1 MENYHKSK
9 ILAILIGILPL
20 IFEFS
25 SNIWKGDNGFFI
37 VSAAYGL
44 ILLLLALSIPI
55 EDLDQWFLEKTL
67 SLLSVFL
74 ALAVVLNNLD
84 IFPLSEIG
92 ALYQLTIIS
101 YMGILYFL
109 DRHFNTKNLVLLF
122 LNLNILAQ
130 LPIKAG
136 TLLILIISVL
146 TFVFYLIRVMVT
158 FSEQL
163 RPFLLCVYL
172 IVLLISLVWYV
183 PELPEGILG
192 NLSWNIGA
200 ILLLIE
206 LIILIEIIGA
216 MIYLKAKGYLA
227 INAHLIVGII
237 GFLTISELSMLVVE
251 SNVINTSY
259 LVLIFI
265 LSLSIVNIFGNIS
278 LGKKQVKISVL
289 IPAYNSAN
297 TIVEALES
305 IKNQTYQNWE
315 IILINDGSRD
325 KTEEIIRRYLGN
337 TKLPLTYTKQTH
349 HNYFQSIRHGLKYAS
364 GEIIFVLDADK
375 ILFNQNVF
383 YRAVST
389 ILGEKCDGMFIGIRA
404 MYQRLKDG
412 KFHLVRPYY
421 RNEVSLIKTALGL
434 GKNIYTNYA
443 FWRRE
448 VFETSVYENYLING
462 MPAWYNAQNNLGLR
476 VANGNFVGLKYR
488 VSKKSSL
495 VNNHLKQNNSKTL
508 FELSTNLRTLHHI
521 VSRIKIPAYSTQA
534 TLYNLINRLRIA
546 SLYPS
551 IFKQGQTSLKEITPL
566 VVKNIKDS
574 ELDNVYLKTIV
585 DFSNNFNP
593 QKVVKIIIHKDTKIY
608 WGTEIEE
615 FNKKLSKNMLDQFYY
630 DLMKMIAQGTSV
642 YKIKKEDQKKLEQ
655 ILEFF
660 TIRDYVKIVSN

>member
-44 ILLLLALSIPI
+44 VLLLLALSIPI

-109 DRHFNTKNLVLLF
+109 DRHFNAKNLVLLL

-146 TFVFYLIRVMVT
+146 TFVFYLVRVVVT

-183 PELPEGILG
+183 PELPDFVLK
-192 NLSWNIGA
+192 NLSWSIGSI
-200 ILLLIE
+200 IL
-206 LIILIEIIGA
+206 LIEIIGS
-216 MIYLKAKGYLA
+216 IFYLKVKGHLRPTS
-227 INAHLIVGII
+227 HLIVGII
-237 GFLTISELSMLVVE
+237 IFLIVNEISMLVAE
-251 SNVINTSY
+251 SNVLNTSY

-289 IPAYNSAN
+289 IPAYNSAK

-315 IILINDGSRD
+315 IILINDGSQD
-325 KTEEIIRRYLGN
+325 ETEKILRRYLGN
-337 TKLPLTYTKQTH
+337 TKLPLKYTKQTH
-349 HNYFQSIRHGLKYAS
+349 HNYFKAIRHGLKYAS

-389 ILGEKCDGMFIGIRA
+389 ILGEKCDGMFVGIRA

-434 GKNIYTNYA
+434 GTNIYTNYA

-448 VFETSVYENYLING
+448 IFETSVYENYLING
-462 MPAWYNAQNNLGLR
+462 MPAWYNAENNLGLR
-476 VANGNFVGLKYR
+476 VVNGNFVGLKYR
-488 VSKKSSL
+488 VSKK
-495 VNNHLKQNNSKTL
+495 VNLGDNPLKQNNSKTL

-521 VSRIKIPAYSTQA
+521 VSRINVPAYSTQA
-534 TLYNLINRLRIA
+534 TLYNLISRLHIA

-585 DFSNNFNP
+585 DFSNNFDP
-593 QKVVKIIIHKDTKIY
+593 QKTAKIVIPKGTKIY
-608 WGTEIEE
+608 WGTGIDE
-615 FNKKLSKNMLDQFYY
+615 FSNKLSKNTLEQFYY
-630 DLMKMIAQGTSV
+630 DLIKIISQGTTI
-642 YKIKKEDQKKLEQ
+642 YKIKKDDQKKLEQ

-660 TIRDYVKIVSN
+660 TIRDYVKIISN

>member
-9 ILAILIGILPL
+9 ILTILIGILPL

-44 ILLLLALSIPI
+44 VLLLLALSIPI

-109 DRHFNTKNLVLLF
+109 DRHFNAKNLVLLL

-146 TFVFYLIRVMVT
+146 TFVFYLIRVVVT

-183 PELPEGILG
+183 PELPDFVLK
-192 NLSWNIGA
+192 NLSWSIGSI
-200 ILLLIE
+200 IL
-206 LIILIEIIGA
+206 LIEIIGS
-216 MIYLKAKGYLA
+216 IFYLKVKGHLRPTS
-227 INAHLIVGII
+227 HLIVGII
-237 GFLTISELSMLVVE
+237 IFLIVNEISMLVSE
-251 SNVINTSY
+251 SNVLNTSY

-289 IPAYNSAN
+289 IPAYNSAK

-315 IILINDGSRD
+315 IILINDGSQD
-325 KTEEIIRRYLGN
+325 ETEKILRRYLGN
-337 TKLPLTYTKQTH
+337 TKLPLKYTKQTH
-349 HNYFQSIRHGLKYAS
+349 HNYFKAIRHGLKYAS

-389 ILGEKCDGMFIGIRA
+389 ILGEKCDGMFVGIRA

-434 GKNIYTNYA
+434 GTNIYTNYA

-448 VFETSVYENYLING
+448 IFETSVYENYLING
-462 MPAWYNAQNNLGLR
+462 MPAWYNAENNLGLR
-476 VANGNFVGLKYR
+476 VVNGNFVGLKYR
-488 VSKKSSL
+488 VSKK
-495 VNNHLKQNNSKTL
+495 VNLGDNPLKQNNSKTL

-521 VSRIKIPAYSTQA
+521 VSRINVPAYSTQA
-534 TLYNLINRLRIA
+534 TLYNLINRLHIA

-585 DFSNNFNP
+585 DFSNNFDP
-593 QKVVKIIIHKDTKIY
+593 QKTAKIVIPKGTKIY
-608 WGTEIEE
+608 WGTGIDE
-615 FNKKLSKNMLDQFYY
+615 FSNKLSKNTLEQFYY
-630 DLMKMIAQGTSV
+630 DLIKIISQGTTI
-642 YKIKKEDQKKLEQ
+642 YKIKKDDQKKLEQ

-660 TIRDYVKIVSN
+660 TIRDYVKIISN

>member
-44 ILLLLALSIPI
+44 ILLLLALSIPL

-109 DRHFNTKNLVLLF
+109 DRHFNAKNLVLLL

-130 LPIKAG
+130 LSIKAG

-146 TFVFYLIRVMVT
+146 TFVFYLIRVVVT

-183 PELPEGILG
+183 PELPDFVLK
-192 NLSWNIGA
+192 NLSWSFGSI
-200 ILLLIE
+200 IL
-206 LIILIEIIGA
+206 LIEIIGS
-216 MIYLKAKGYLA
+216 IFYLKVKGHLRPTS
-227 INAHLIVGII
+227 HLIVGII
-237 GFLTISELSMLVVE
+237 IFLIINEISMLVAE
-251 SNVINTSY
+251 SNVLNTSY

-289 IPAYNSAN
+289 IPAYNSAK

-315 IILINDGSRD
+315 IILINDGSQD
-325 KTEEIIRRYLGN
+325 ETEEILRRYLGN
-337 TKLPLTYTKQTH
+337 TKLSLKYTKQTH
-349 HNYFQSIRHGLKYAS
+349 HNYFKAIRHGLKYAS

-389 ILGEKCDGMFIGIRA
+389 ILGEKCDGMFVGIRA

-448 VFETSVYENYLING
+448 IFETSVYENYLING
-462 MPAWYNAQNNLGLR
+462 MPVWYNAENNLGLR
-476 VANGNFVGLKYR
+476 VVNGNFVGLKYR
-488 VSKKSSL
+488 VSKK
-495 VNNHLKQNNSKTL
+495 VNLGDNSLKQNNSKTL

-521 VSRIKIPAYSTQA
+521 VSRINVPAYSTQA
-534 TLYNLINRLRIA
+534 TLYNLINRLHIA

-585 DFSNNFNP
+585 DFSNNFDP
-593 QKVVKIIIHKDTKIY
+593 QKTAKLVIPKGTKIY
-608 WGTEIEE
+608 WGTEIDE
-615 FNKKLSKNMLDQFYY
+615 FSNKLSKNTLDQFYY
-630 DLMKMIAQGTSV
+630 DFMKIIGQGTTI
-642 YKIKKEDQKKLEQ
+642 YEIKKDDQKKLEQ
-655 ILEFF
+655 ILDFF
-660 TIRDYVKIVSN
+660 TIRDYVRIISN

>member
-37 VSAAYGL
+37 ISAAYGL
-44 ILLLLALSIPI
+44 ILLLLALSIPL

-74 ALAVVLNNLD
+74 ALAVVLNNLE

-109 DRHFNTKNLVLLF
+109 DRHLNTKNLVLLL

-183 PELPEGILG
+183 PELPDFVLK
-192 NLSWNIGA
+192 NLSWSIGSI
-200 ILLLIE
+200 IL
-206 LIILIEIIGA
+206 LIEIIGS
-216 MIYLKAKGYLA
+216 IFYLKVKGHLRSTS
-227 INAHLIVGII
+227 HLIVGII
-237 GFLTISELSMLVVE
+237 IFLIINEISMLVAE

-265 LSLSIVNIFGNIS
+265 LALSIVNIFGNIS

-289 IPAYNSAN
+289 VPAHNSAN

-585 DFSNNFNP
+585 DFSNNFDP
-593 QKVVKIIIHKDTKIY
+593 QKTAKIVIPKGTKIY

-615 FNKKLSKNMLDQFYY
+615 FSKKLSKNTLDQFYY
-630 DLMKMIAQGTSV
+630 DFMKIIGQGTTI
-642 YKIKKEDQKKLEQ
+642 YEIKKDDQKKLEQ

-660 TIRDYVKIVSN
+660 TIRDYVKIISN

>member
-109 DRHFNTKNLVLLF
+109 DRHFNAKNLVLLL

-146 TFVFYLIRVMVT
+146 TFVFYLIRVVVT

-183 PELPEGILG
+183 PELPDFVLK
-192 NLSWNIGA
+192 NLSWSIGSI
-200 ILLLIE
+200 IL
-206 LIILIEIIGA
+206 LIEIIGS
-216 MIYLKAKGYLA
+216 IFYLKVKGHLRPTS
-227 INAHLIVGII
+227 HLIVGII
-237 GFLTISELSMLVVE
+237 IFLIINEISMLVAE
-251 SNVINTSY
+251 SNVLNTSY

-289 IPAYNSAN
+289 IPAYNSAK

-315 IILINDGSRD
+315 IILINDGSQD
-325 KTEEIIRRYLGN
+325 ETETILRRYLGN
-337 TKLPLTYTKQTH
+337 TKLPLKYTKQTH
-349 HNYFQSIRHGLKYAS
+349 HNYFKAIRHGLKYAS

-389 ILGEKCDGMFIGIRA
+389 ILGEKCDGMFVGIRA

-434 GKNIYTNYA
+434 GTNIYTNYA

-448 VFETSVYENYLING
+448 IFETSVYENYLING
-462 MPAWYNAQNNLGLR
+462 MPAWYNAENNLGLR
-476 VANGNFVGLKYR
+476 VVNGNFVGLKYR
-488 VSKKSSL
+488 VSKK
-495 VNNHLKQNNSKTL
+495 VNLGDNPLKQNNSKTL

-521 VSRIKIPAYSTQA
+521 VSRINVPAYSTQA
-534 TLYNLINRLRIA
+534 TLYNLINRLNIA

-551 IFKQGQTSLKEITPL
+551 IFKQGQTSLKKITPL

-585 DFSNNFNP
+585 DFSNNFDP
-593 QKVVKIIIHKDTKIY
+593 QKTAKIVIPKGTKIY
-608 WGTEIEE
+608 WGTGIDE
-615 FNKKLSKNMLDQFYY
+615 FSNKLSKNTLEQFYY
-630 DLMKMIAQGTSV
+630 DLIKIISQGTTI
-642 YKIKKEDQKKLEQ
+642 YKIKKDDQKKLEQ

-660 TIRDYVKIVSN
+660 TIRDYVKIISN

>member
-25 SNIWKGDNGFFI
+25 NNIWKGDNGFFI

-44 ILLLLALSIPI
+44 VLLLLALSIPI

-109 DRHFNTKNLVLLF
+109 DRHFNAKNLVLLL

-146 TFVFYLIRVMVT
+146 TFVFYLIRVVVT

-183 PELPEGILG
+183 PELPDFVLK
-192 NLSWNIGA
+192 NLSWSIGSI
-200 ILLLIE
+200 IL
-206 LIILIEIIGA
+206 LIEIIGS
-216 MIYLKAKGYLA
+216 IFYLKVKDHLRPTS
-227 INAHLIVGII
+227 HLIVGII
-237 GFLTISELSMLVVE
+237 IFLIINEISMLVAE
-251 SNVINTSY
+251 SNVLNTSY

-289 IPAYNSAN
+289 IPAYNSAK

-315 IILINDGSRD
+315 IILINDGSQD
-325 KTEEIIRRYLGN
+325 ETETILRRYLGN
-337 TKLPLTYTKQTH
+337 TKLPLKYTKQTH
-349 HNYFQSIRHGLKYAS
+349 HNYFKAIRHGLKYAS

-389 ILGEKCDGMFIGIRA
+389 ILGEKCDGMFVGIRA

-434 GKNIYTNYA
+434 GTNIYTNYA

-448 VFETSVYENYLING
+448 IFETSVYENYLING
-462 MPAWYNAQNNLGLR
+462 MPAWYNAENNLGLR
-476 VANGNFVGLKYR
+476 VVNGNFVGLKYR
-488 VSKKSSL
+488 VSKK
-495 VNNHLKQNNSKTL
+495 VNLGDNPLKQNNSKTL

-521 VSRIKIPAYSTQA
+521 VSRINVPAYSTQA
-534 TLYNLINRLRIA
+534 TLYNLISRLHIA

-551 IFKQGQTSLKEITPL
+551 IFKQGQTSLKKITPL

-585 DFSNNFNP
+585 DFSNNFDP
-593 QKVVKIIIHKDTKIY
+593 QKTAKIVIPKGTKIY
-608 WGTEIEE
+608 WGTEFDE
-615 FNKKLSKNMLDQFYY
+615 FSNKLSKNMLDQFYY
-630 DLMKMIAQGTSV
+630 DLMKIISQGTTI
-642 YKIKKEDQKKLEQ
+642 YKIKKDDQKKLEQ

-660 TIRDYVKIVSN
+660 TIRDYVKIISN

>member
-37 VSAAYGL
+37 ISAAYGL
-44 ILLLLALSIPI
+44 VLLLLALSIPI

-109 DRHFNTKNLVLLF
+109 DRHFNAKNLVLLL

-146 TFVFYLIRVMVT
+146 TFVFYLIRVVVT

-183 PELPEGILG
+183 PELPDFVLK
-192 NLSWNIGA
+192 NLSWSIGSI
-200 ILLLIE
+200 IL
-206 LIILIEIIGA
+206 LIEIIGS
-216 MIYLKAKGYLA
+216 IFYLKVKGHLRPTS
-227 INAHLIVGII
+227 HLIVGII
-237 GFLTISELSMLVVE
+237 IFLIINEISMLVAE
-251 SNVINTSY
+251 SNVLNTSY

-289 IPAYNSAN
+289 IPAYNSAK

-315 IILINDGSRD
+315 IILINDGSQD
-325 KTEEIIRRYLGN
+325 ETETILRRYLGN
-337 TKLPLTYTKQTH
+337 TKLPLKYTKQTH
-349 HNYFQSIRHGLKYAS
+349 HNYFKAIRHGLKYAS

-389 ILGEKCDGMFIGIRA
+389 ILGEKCDGMFVGIRA

-434 GKNIYTNYA
+434 GTNIYTNYA

-448 VFETSVYENYLING
+448 IFETSVYENYLING
-462 MPAWYNAQNNLGLR
+462 MPAWYNAENNLGLR
-476 VANGNFVGLKYR
+476 VVNGNFVGLKYR
-488 VSKKSSL
+488 VSKK
-495 VNNHLKQNNSKTL
+495 VNLGDNPLKQNNSKTL
-508 FELSTNLRTLHHI
+508 FELSTNLRTLYHI
-521 VSRIKIPAYSTQA
+521 VSRINVPAYSTQE
-534 TLYNLINRLRIA
+534 TLYNLISRLHIA

-585 DFSNNFNP
+585 DFSNNFDP
-593 QKVVKIIIHKDTKIY
+593 QKTAKIVIPKGTKIY
-608 WGTEIEE
+608 WGTGIDE
-615 FNKKLSKNMLDQFYY
+615 FSNKLSKNTLEQFYY
-630 DLMKMIAQGTSV
+630 DLMKIISQGTTI
-642 YKIKKEDQKKLEQ
+642 YKIKKDDQKKLEQ

-660 TIRDYVKIVSN
+660 TIRDYVKIISN

>member
-25 SNIWKGDNGFFI
+25 SNIWKDDNGFFI

-44 ILLLLALSIPI
+44 VLILLALSIPI

-109 DRHFNTKNLVLLF
+109 YRHFNAKNLVLLL

-146 TFVFYLIRVMVT
+146 TFVFYLIRVVVT

-183 PELPEGILG
+183 PELPDFVLK
-192 NLSWNIGA
+192 NLSWSIGSI
-200 ILLLIE
+200 IL
-206 LIILIEIIGA
+206 LIEIIGS
-216 MIYLKAKGYLA
+216 IFYLKVKGHLRPTS
-227 INAHLIVGII
+227 HLIVGII
-237 GFLTISELSMLVVE
+237 IFLIVNEISMLVAE
-251 SNVINTSY
+251 SNVLNTSY

-289 IPAYNSAN
+289 IPAYNSAK

-315 IILINDGSRD
+315 IILINDGSQD
-325 KTEEIIRRYLGN
+325 ETEKILRRYLGN
-337 TKLPLTYTKQTH
+337 TKLPLKYTKQTH
-349 HNYFQSIRHGLKYAS
+349 HNYFKAIRHGLKYAS

-389 ILGEKCDGMFIGIRA
+389 ILGEKCDGMFVGIRA

-434 GKNIYTNYA
+434 GTNIYTNYA

-448 VFETSVYENYLING
+448 IFETSVYENYLING
-462 MPAWYNAQNNLGLR
+462 MPAWYNAENNLGLK
-476 VANGNFVGLKYR
+476 VVNGNFVGLKYR
-488 VSKKSSL
+488 VSKK
-495 VNNHLKQNNSKTL
+495 VNLGDNPLKQNNSKTL

-521 VSRIKIPAYSTQA
+521 VSRINVPAYSTQA
-534 TLYNLINRLRIA
+534 TLYNLISRLHIA

-551 IFKQGQTSLKEITPL
+551 IFKQGQTSLKKITPL

-585 DFSNNFNP
+585 DFSNNFDP
-593 QKVVKIIIHKDTKIY
+593 QKTAKIVIPKGTKIY
-608 WGTEIEE
+608 WGTEIDE
-615 FNKKLSKNMLDQFYY
+615 FSNKLSKNMLDQFYY
-630 DLMKMIAQGTSV
+630 DLMKIISQGTTI
-642 YKIKKEDQKKLEQ
+642 YKIKKDDQKKLEQ

-660 TIRDYVKIVSN
+660 TIRDYVKIISN

>member
-44 ILLLLALSIPI
+44 VLLLLALSIPI

-109 DRHFNTKNLVLLF
+109 DRHFNAKNLVLLL

-146 TFVFYLIRVMVT
+146 TFVFYLIRVVVT

-183 PELPEGILG
+183 PELPDFVLK
-192 NLSWNIGA
+192 NLSWSIVSI
-200 ILLLIE
+200 IL
-206 LIILIEIIGA
+206 LIEIIGS
-216 MIYLKAKGYLA
+216 IFYLKVKGHLRPTS
-227 INAHLIVGII
+227 HLIVGII
-237 GFLTISELSMLVVE
+237 IFLIINEISMLVAE
-251 SNVINTSY
+251 SNVLNTSY
-259 LVLIFI
+259 LVLIFT

-289 IPAYNSAN
+289 IPAYNSAK

-315 IILINDGSRD
+315 IILINDGSQD
-325 KTEEIIRRYLGN
+325 ETEKILRRYLGN
-337 TKLPLTYTKQTH
+337 TKLPLKYTKQTH
-349 HNYFQSIRHGLKYAS
+349 HNYFKAIRHGLKYAS

-389 ILGEKCDGMFIGIRA
+389 ILGEKCDGMFVGIRA

-434 GKNIYTNYA
+434 GTNIYTNYA

-448 VFETSVYENYLING
+448 IFETSVYENYLING
-462 MPAWYNAQNNLGLR
+462 MPAWYNAENNLGLR
-476 VANGNFVGLKYR
+476 VVNGNFVGLKYR
-488 VSKKSSL
+488 VSKK
-495 VNNHLKQNNSKTL
+495 VNLGDNPLKQNNSKTL

-521 VSRIKIPAYSTQA
+521 VSRINVPAYSTQA
-534 TLYNLINRLRIA
+534 TLYNLISRLHIA

-551 IFKQGQTSLKEITPL
+551 IFKQGQTSLKKITPL

-585 DFSNNFNP
+585 DFSNNFDP
-593 QKVVKIIIHKDTKIY
+593 QKTAKIVIPKGTKIY
-608 WGTEIEE
+608 WGTEFDE
-615 FNKKLSKNMLDQFYY
+615 FSNKLSKNMLDQFYY
-630 DLMKMIAQGTSV
+630 DLMKIISQGTTI
-642 YKIKKEDQKKLEQ
+642 YKIKKDDQKKLEQ

-660 TIRDYVKIVSN
+660 TIRDYVKIISN

>member
-44 ILLLLALSIPI
+44 ILLLLALSIPL

-109 DRHFNTKNLVLLF
+109 DRHFNAKNLVLLL

-146 TFVFYLIRVMVT
+146 TFVFYLIRVVVT

-183 PELPEGILG
+183 PEVPDFVFK
-192 NLSWNIGA
+192 NLSWSIGSV
-200 ILLLIE
+200 IL
-206 LIILIEIIGA
+206 LIEIIGS
-216 MIYLKAKGYLA
+216 IFYLKVKGHLRPTS
-227 INAHLIVGII
+227 HLIVGII
-237 GFLTISELSMLVVE
+237 IFLIINEISMLVAE
-251 SNVINTSY
+251 SNVLNTSY

-265 LSLSIVNIFGNIS
+265 LSLSIVNIFGNIN

-289 IPAYNSAN
+289 IPAYNSAK

-315 IILINDGSRD
+315 IILINDGSQD
-325 KTEEIIRRYLGN
+325 ETEEILRRYLGN
-337 TKLPLTYTKQTH
+337 TKLPLKYTKQTH
-349 HNYFQSIRHGLKYAS
+349 HNYFKAIRHGLKYAS

-389 ILGEKCDGMFIGIRA
+389 ILGEKCDGMFVGIRA

-448 VFETSVYENYLING
+448 IFETSVYENYLING
-462 MPAWYNAQNNLGLR
+462 MPVWYNAENNLGLR
-476 VANGNFVGLKYR
+476 VVNGNFVGLKYR
-488 VSKKSSL
+488 VSKKANL
-495 VNNHLKQNNSKTL
+495 GDNPLKQNNSKTL

-521 VSRIKIPAYSTQA
+521 VSRINVPAYSTQA
-534 TLYNLINRLRIA
+534 TLYDLINRLHIA

-566 VVKNIKDS
+566 VTKNIKNF
-574 ELDNVYLKTIV
+574 ELNNIYLKTIA
-585 DFSNNFNP
+585 DFSNNFDP
-593 QKVVKIIIHKDTKIY
+593 QKTAKIAIPKGTKIY

-615 FNKKLSKNMLDQFYY
+615 FSKKLSKNTLDQFYY
-630 DLMKMIAQGTSV
+630 DFMKIIGQGTTI
-642 YKIKKEDQKKLEQ
+642 YEIKKDDQKKLEQ

-660 TIRDYVKIVSN
+660 TIRDYVKIISN

>member
-44 ILLLLALSIPI
+44 VLLLLALSIPI

-109 DRHFNTKNLVLLF
+109 DRHFNAKNLVLLL

-146 TFVFYLIRVMVT
+146 TFVFYLIRVVVT

-183 PELPEGILG
+183 PELPDFVLK
-192 NLSWNIGA
+192 NLSWSIGSI
-200 ILLLIE
+200 IL
-206 LIILIEIIGA
+206 LIEIIGS
-216 MIYLKAKGYLA
+216 IFYLKVKGHLRPTS
-227 INAHLIVGII
+227 HLIVGII
-237 GFLTISELSMLVVE
+237 IFLIINEISMLVAE
-251 SNVINTSY
+251 SNVLNTSY
-259 LVLIFI
+259 LVIIFI

-289 IPAYNSAN
+289 IPAYNSAK

-315 IILINDGSRD
+315 IILINDGSQD
-325 KTEEIIRRYLGN
+325 ETEKILRRYLGN
-337 TKLPLTYTKQTH
+337 TKLPLKYTKQTH
-349 HNYFQSIRHGLKYAS
+349 HNYFKAIRHGLKYAS

-389 ILGEKCDGMFIGIRA
+389 ILGEKCDGMFVGIRA

-434 GKNIYTNYA
+434 GTNIYTNYA

-448 VFETSVYENYLING
+448 IFETSVYENYLING
-462 MPAWYNAQNNLGLR
+462 MPAWYNAENNLGLR
-476 VANGNFVGLKYR
+476 VVNGNFVGLKYR
-488 VSKKSSL
+488 VSKK
-495 VNNHLKQNNSKTL
+495 VNLGDNPLKQNNSKTL

-521 VSRIKIPAYSTQA
+521 VSRINVPAYSTQA
-534 TLYNLINRLRIA
+534 TLYNLINRLHIA

-585 DFSNNFNP
+585 DFSNNFDP
-593 QKVVKIIIHKDTKIY
+593 QKTAKIVIPKGTKIY
-608 WGTEIEE
+608 WGTGIDE
-615 FNKKLSKNMLDQFYY
+615 FSNKLSKNTLEQFYY
-630 DLMKMIAQGTSV
+630 DLIKIISQGTTI
-642 YKIKKEDQKKLEQ
+642 YKIKKDDQKKLEQ

-660 TIRDYVKIVSN
+660 TIRDYVKIISN

>member
-109 DRHFNTKNLVLLF
+109 DRHFNAKNLVLLL

-146 TFVFYLIRVMVT
+146 TFVFYLIRVVVT

-183 PELPEGILG
+183 PELPDFVLK
-192 NLSWNIGA
+192 NLSWSIGSI
-200 ILLLIE
+200 IL
-206 LIILIEIIGA
+206 LIEIIGS
-216 MIYLKAKGYLA
+216 IFYLKVKGHLRPTS
-227 INAHLIVGII
+227 HLIVGII
-237 GFLTISELSMLVVE
+237 IFLIVNEISMLVAE
-251 SNVINTSY
+251 SNVLNTSY

-289 IPAYNSAN
+289 IPAYNSAK

-315 IILINDGSRD
+315 IILINDGSQD
-325 KTEEIIRRYLGN
+325 KTEKILRRYLGN
-337 TKLPLTYTKQTH
+337 TKLPLKYTKQTH
-349 HNYFQSIRHGLKYAS
+349 HNYFKAIRHGLKYAS

-389 ILGEKCDGMFIGIRA
+389 ILGEKCDGMFVGIRA

-434 GKNIYTNYA
+434 GTNIYTNYA

-448 VFETSVYENYLING
+448 IFETSVYENYLING
-462 MPAWYNAQNNLGLR
+462 MPAWYNAENNLGLR
-476 VANGNFVGLKYR
+476 VVNGNFVGLKYR
-488 VSKKSSL
+488 VSKK
-495 VNNHLKQNNSKTL
+495 VNLGDNPLKQNNSKTL

-521 VSRIKIPAYSTQA
+521 VSRINVPAYSTQA
-534 TLYNLINRLRIA
+534 TLYNLISRLHIA

-551 IFKQGQTSLKEITPL
+551 IFKQGQTSLKKITPL

-585 DFSNNFNP
+585 DFSNNFDP
-593 QKVVKIIIHKDTKIY
+593 QKTAKIVIPKGTKIY
-608 WGTEIEE
+608 WGTEIDE
-615 FNKKLSKNMLDQFYY
+615 FSNKLSKNMLDQFYY
-630 DLMKMIAQGTSV
+630 DLMKIISQGTTI
-642 YKIKKEDQKKLEQ
+642 YKIKKDDQKKLEQ

-660 TIRDYVKIVSN
+660 TIRDYVKIISN

>member
-37 VSAAYGL
+37 ISAAYGL
-44 ILLLLALSIPI
+44 ILLLLALSIPL

-74 ALAVVLNNLD
+74 ALTVVLNNLD

-109 DRHFNTKNLVLLF
+109 DRHFNTKNLVLLL
-122 LNLNILAQ
+122 LNLNVLAQ

-183 PELPEGILG
+183 PELPDFVLK
-192 NLSWNIGA
+192 NLSWSIGSI
-200 ILLLIE
+200 IL
-206 LIILIEIIGA
+206 LIEIIGS
-216 MIYLKAKGYLA
+216 IFYLKVKG
-227 INAHLIVGII
+227 HLRSTSHIIVGII
-237 GFLTISELSMLVVE
+237 IFLIINEISMLVAE

-265 LSLSIVNIFGNIS
+265 LALSIVNIFGNIS

-289 IPAYNSAN
+289 IPAHNSAN

-325 KTEEIIRRYLGN
+325 ETEEVLRRYLGN

-585 DFSNNFNP
+585 DFSNNFDP
-593 QKVVKIIIHKDTKIY
+593 QKTAKIVIPKGTKIY

-615 FNKKLSKNMLDQFYY
+615 FSKKLSKNTLDQFYY
-630 DLMKMIAQGTSV
+630 DFMKIIGQGTTI
-642 YKIKKEDQKKLEQ
+642 YEIKKDDQKKLEQ

-660 TIRDYVKIVSN
+660 TIRDYVKIISN

>member
-44 ILLLLALSIPI
+44 ILLLLALSIPL

-67 SLLSVFL
+67 SLLLVFL

-92 ALYQLTIIS
+92 ASYQLTIIS

-109 DRHFNTKNLVLLF
+109 DRHFNAKNLVLLL

-130 LPIKAG
+130 LSIKAG

-146 TFVFYLIRVMVT
+146 TFVFYLIRVVVT

-183 PELPEGILG
+183 PELPDFVLK
-192 NLSWNIGA
+192 NLSWSIGSI
-200 ILLLIE
+200 IL
-206 LIILIEIIGA
+206 LIEIIGS
-216 MIYLKAKGYLA
+216 IFYLKVKGHLRPTS
-227 INAHLIVGII
+227 HLIVGII
-237 GFLTISELSMLVVE
+237 IFLIINEISMLVAE
-251 SNVINTSY
+251 SNVLNTSY

-289 IPAYNSAN
+289 IPAYNSAK

-315 IILINDGSRD
+315 IILINDGSQD
-325 KTEEIIRRYLGN
+325 ETEEILRRYLGN
-337 TKLPLTYTKQTH
+337 TKLSLKYTKQTH
-349 HNYFQSIRHGLKYAS
+349 HNYFKAIRHGLKYAS

-389 ILGEKCDGMFIGIRA
+389 ILSEKCDGMFVGIRA

-412 KFHLVRPYY
+412 KFHLIRPYY

-448 VFETSVYENYLING
+448 IFETSVYENYLING
-462 MPAWYNAQNNLGLR
+462 MPVWYNAENNLGLR
-476 VANGNFVGLKYR
+476 VVNGNFVGLKYR
-488 VSKKSSL
+488 VSKK
-495 VNNHLKQNNSKTL
+495 VNLGDNSLKQNNSKTL

-521 VSRIKIPAYSTQA
+521 VSRINVPAYSTQA
-534 TLYNLINRLRIA
+534 TLYNLINRLHIA

-551 IFKQGQTSLKEITPL
+551 IFKQGQTSLKEITPP

-585 DFSNNFNP
+585 DFSNNFDP
-593 QKVVKIIIHKDTKIY
+593 QKTTKIVIPKGTKIY
-608 WGTEIEE
+608 WGTEIDE
-615 FNKKLSKNMLDQFYY
+615 FSNKLSKNMLDQFYY
-630 DLMKMIAQGTSV
+630 DLMKIISQGTTI
-642 YKIKKEDQKKLEQ
+642 YKIKKDDQKKLEQ
-655 ILEFF
+655 ILDFF
-660 TIRDYVKIVSN
+660 TIRDYVRIISN

>member
-1 MENYHKSK
+1 MENYHKSN

-44 ILLLLALSIPI
+44 VLLLLALSIPI

-109 DRHFNTKNLVLLF
+109 DRHFNAKNLVLLL

-146 TFVFYLIRVMVT
+146 IFVFYLIRVVVT

-183 PELPEGILG
+183 PELPDFVLK
-192 NLSWNIGA
+192 NLSWSIGSI
-200 ILLLIE
+200 IL
-206 LIILIEIIGA
+206 LIEIIGS
-216 MIYLKAKGYLA
+216 ISYLKVKGHLRPTS
-227 INAHLIVGII
+227 HLIVGII
-237 GFLTISELSMLVVE
+237 IFLIINEISMLVAE
-251 SNVINTSY
+251 SNVLNTSY

-289 IPAYNSAN
+289 IPAYNSAK

-315 IILINDGSRD
+315 IILINDGSQD
-325 KTEEIIRRYLGN
+325 ETEEILRRYLGN
-337 TKLPLTYTKQTH
+337 TKLPLKYTKQTH
-349 HNYFQSIRHGLKYAS
+349 HNYFKAIRHGLKYAS

-389 ILGEKCDGMFIGIRA
+389 ILGEKCDGMFVGIRA

-434 GKNIYTNYA
+434 GTNIYTNYA

-448 VFETSVYENYLING
+448 IFETSVYENYLING
-462 MPAWYNAQNNLGLR
+462 MPAWYNAENNLGLR
-476 VANGNFVGLKYR
+476 VVNGNFVGLKYR
-488 VSKKSSL
+488 VSKK
-495 VNNHLKQNNSKTL
+495 VNLGDNPLKQNNSKTL

-521 VSRIKIPAYSTQA
+521 VSRINVPAYSTQA
-534 TLYNLINRLRIA
+534 TLYNLINRLHIA

-585 DFSNNFNP
+585 DFSNNFDP
-593 QKVVKIIIHKDTKIY
+593 QKTAKIVIPKGTKIY
-608 WGTEIEE
+608 WGTGIDE
-615 FNKKLSKNMLDQFYY
+615 FSNKLSKNTLEQFYY
-630 DLMKMIAQGTSV
+630 DLIKIISQGTTI
-642 YKIKKEDQKKLEQ
+642 YKIKKDDQKKLEQ

-660 TIRDYVKIVSN
+660 TIRDYVKIISN

>member
-109 DRHFNTKNLVLLF
+109 DRHFNAKNLVLLL

-146 TFVFYLIRVMVT
+146 TFVFYLIRVVVT

-183 PELPEGILG
+183 PELPDFVLK
-192 NLSWNIGA
+192 NLSWSIGSI
-200 ILLLIE
+200 IL
-206 LIILIEIIGA
+206 LIEIIGS
-216 MIYLKAKGYLA
+216 IFYLKVKGHLRPTS
-227 INAHLIVGII
+227 HLIVGII
-237 GFLTISELSMLVVE
+237 IFLIVNEISMLVAE
-251 SNVINTSY
+251 SNVLNTSY

-289 IPAYNSAN
+289 IPAYNSAK

-315 IILINDGSRD
+315 IILINDGSQD
-325 KTEEIIRRYLGN
+325 ETETILRRYLGN
-337 TKLPLTYTKQTH
+337 TKLPLKYTKQTH
-349 HNYFQSIRHGLKYAS
+349 HNYFKAIRHGLKYAS

-389 ILGEKCDGMFIGIRA
+389 ILGEKCDGMFVGIRA

-434 GKNIYTNYA
+434 GTNIYTNYA

-448 VFETSVYENYLING
+448 IFETSVYENYLING
-462 MPAWYNAQNNLGLR
+462 MPAWYNAENNLGLR
-476 VANGNFVGLKYR
+476 VVNGNFVGLKYR
-488 VSKKSSL
+488 VSKK
-495 VNNHLKQNNSKTL
+495 VNLGDNPLKQNNSKTL

-521 VSRIKIPAYSTQA
+521 VSRINVPAYSTQA
-534 TLYNLINRLRIA
+534 TLYNLISRLHIA

-551 IFKQGQTSLKEITPL
+551 IFKQGQTSLKKITPL

-585 DFSNNFNP
+585 DFSNNFDP
-593 QKVVKIIIHKDTKIY
+593 QKTAKIVIPKGTKIY
-608 WGTEIEE
+608 WGTEIDE
-615 FNKKLSKNMLDQFYY
+615 FSNKLSKNMLDQFYY
-630 DLMKMIAQGTSV
+630 DLMKIISQGTTI
-642 YKIKKEDQKKLEQ
+642 YKIKKDDQKKLEQ

-660 TIRDYVKIVSN
+660 TIRDYVKIISN

>member
-44 ILLLLALSIPI
+44 ILLLLALSIPL

-84 IFPLSEIG
+84 IFPLSKIG

-109 DRHFNTKNLVLLF
+109 DRHFNAKNLVLLL

-130 LPIKAG
+130 LSIKAG

-146 TFVFYLIRVMVT
+146 TFVFYLIRVVVT

-183 PELPEGILG
+183 PELPDFVLK
-192 NLSWNIGA
+192 NLSWSIGSI
-200 ILLLIE
+200 IL
-206 LIILIEIIGA
+206 LIEIIGS
-216 MIYLKAKGYLA
+216 IFYLKVKGHLRPTS
-227 INAHLIVGII
+227 HLIVGII
-237 GFLTISELSMLVVE
+237 IFLIINEISMLVAE
-251 SNVINTSY
+251 SNVLNTSY

-289 IPAYNSAN
+289 IPAYNSAK

-315 IILINDGSRD
+315 IILINDGSQD
-325 KTEEIIRRYLGN
+325 ETEEILRRYLGN
-337 TKLPLTYTKQTH
+337 TKLHLKYTKQTH
-349 HNYFQSIRHGLKYAS
+349 HNYFKAIRHGLKYAS

-389 ILGEKCDGMFIGIRA
+389 ILGEKCDGMFVGIRA

-448 VFETSVYENYLING
+448 IFETSVYENYLING
-462 MPAWYNAQNNLGLR
+462 MPVWYNAENNLGLR
-476 VANGNFVGLKYR
+476 VVNGNFVGLKYR
-488 VSKKSSL
+488 VSKK
-495 VNNHLKQNNSKTL
+495 VNLGDNSLKQNNSKTL

-521 VSRIKIPAYSTQA
+521 VSRINVPAYSTQA
-534 TLYNLINRLRIA
+534 TLYNLINRLHIA

-585 DFSNNFNP
+585 DFSNNFDP
-593 QKVVKIIIHKDTKIY
+593 QKTAKIVIPKGTKIY
-608 WGTEIEE
+608 WGTEIDE
-615 FNKKLSKNMLDQFYY
+615 FSNKLSKNMLDQFYY
-630 DLMKMIAQGTSV
+630 NLMKIISQGTTI
-642 YKIKKEDQKKLEQ
+642 YKIKKDDQKKLEQ
-655 ILEFF
+655 ILDFF
-660 TIRDYVKIVSN
+660 TIRDYVRIISN

>member
-44 ILLLLALSIPI
+44 VLLLLALSIPI

-109 DRHFNTKNLVLLF
+109 DRHFNAKNLVLLL

-146 TFVFYLIRVMVT
+146 TFVFYLIRVVVT

-183 PELPEGILG
+183 PELPDFVLK
-192 NLSWNIGA
+192 NLSWSIGSI
-200 ILLLIE
+200 IL
-206 LIILIEIIGA
+206 LIEIIGS
-216 MIYLKAKGYLA
+216 IFYLKVKGHLRPTS
-227 INAHLIVGII
+227 HLIVGII
-237 GFLTISELSMLVVE
+237 IFLIINEISMLVAE
-251 SNVINTSY
+251 SNVLNTSY

-289 IPAYNSAN
+289 IPAYNSAK

-315 IILINDGSRD
+315 IILINDGSQD
-325 KTEEIIRRYLGN
+325 ETEKILRRYLGN
-337 TKLPLTYTKQTH
+337 TKLPLKYTKQTH
-349 HNYFQSIRHGLKYAS
+349 HNYFKAIRHGLKYAS

-389 ILGEKCDGMFIGIRA
+389 ILGEKCDGMFVGIRA

-434 GKNIYTNYA
+434 GTNIYTNYA

-448 VFETSVYENYLING
+448 IFETSVYENYLING
-462 MPAWYNAQNNLGLR
+462 MPAWYNAENNLGLR
-476 VANGNFVGLKYR
+476 VVNGNFVGLKYR
-488 VSKKSSL
+488 VSKK
-495 VNNHLKQNNSKTL
+495 VNLGDNPLKQNNSKTL

-521 VSRIKIPAYSTQA
+521 VSRINVPAYSTQA
-534 TLYNLINRLRIA
+534 TLYNLINRLHIA

-551 IFKQGQTSLKEITPL
+551 IFKQGQTSLKKITPL

-585 DFSNNFNP
+585 DFSNNFDP
-593 QKVVKIIIHKDTKIY
+593 QKTAKIVIPKGTKIY
-608 WGTEIEE
+608 WGTEIDE
-615 FNKKLSKNMLDQFYY
+615 FSNKLSKNMLDQFYY
-630 DLMKMIAQGTSV
+630 DLMKIISQGTTI
-642 YKIKKEDQKKLEQ
+642 YKIKKDDQKKLEQ

-660 TIRDYVKIVSN
+660 TIRDYVKIISN

>member
-25 SNIWKGDNGFFI
+25 SNIWKDDNGFFI

-44 ILLLLALSIPI
+44 ILLLLALSIPL

-109 DRHFNTKNLVLLF
+109 DRHFNAKNLVLLL

-146 TFVFYLIRVMVT
+146 TFVFYLIRVVVT

-183 PELPEGILG
+183 PELPDFVLK
-192 NLSWNIGA
+192 NLSWSIGSI
-200 ILLLIE
+200 IL
-206 LIILIEIIGA
+206 LIEIIGS
-216 MIYLKAKGYLA
+216 IFYLKVKGHLRPTS
-227 INAHLIVGII
+227 HLIVGII
-237 GFLTISELSMLVVE
+237 IFLIINEISMLVAE
-251 SNVINTSY
+251 SNVLNTSY

-265 LSLSIVNIFGNIS
+265 LSLSIVNIFGNIN

-289 IPAYNSAN
+289 IPAYNSAK

-315 IILINDGSRD
+315 IILINDGSQD
-325 KTEEIIRRYLGN
+325 ETEEILRRYLGN
-337 TKLPLTYTKQTH
+337 TKLPLKYTKQTH
-349 HNYFQSIRHGLKYAS
+349 HNYFKAIRHGLKYAS

-389 ILGEKCDGMFIGIRA
+389 ILGEKCDGMFVGIRA

-448 VFETSVYENYLING
+448 IFETSVYENYLING
-462 MPAWYNAQNNLGLR
+462 MPVWYNAENNLGLR
-476 VANGNFVGLKYR
+476 VVNGNFVGLKYR
-488 VSKKSSL
+488 VSKK
-495 VNNHLKQNNSKTL
+495 VNLGDNSLKQNNSKTL

-521 VSRIKIPAYSTQA
+521 VSRINVPAYSTQA
-534 TLYNLINRLRIA
+534 TLYDLINRLHIA

-566 VVKNIKDS
+566 VTKNIKNS
-574 ELDNVYLKTIV
+574 ELNNIYLKTIA
-585 DFSNNFNP
+585 DFSNNFDP
-593 QKVVKIIIHKDTKIY
+593 QKTAKIAIPKGTKIY

-615 FNKKLSKNMLDQFYY
+615 FSKKLSKNTLDQFYY
-630 DLMKMIAQGTSV
+630 DFMKIIGQGTTI
-642 YKIKKEDQKKLEQ
+642 YEIKKDDQKKLEQ

-660 TIRDYVKIVSN
+660 TIRDYVKIISN

>member
-44 ILLLLALSIPI
+44 VLLLLALSIPI

-109 DRHFNTKNLVLLF
+109 DRHFNAKNLVLLL

-146 TFVFYLIRVMVT
+146 TFVFYLIRVVVT

-183 PELPEGILG
+183 PELPDFVLK
-192 NLSWNIGA
+192 NLSWSIGSI
-200 ILLLIE
+200 IL
-206 LIILIEIIGA
+206 LIEIIGS
-216 MIYLKAKGYLA
+216 IFYLKVKGHLRPTS
-227 INAHLIVGII
+227 HLIVGII
-237 GFLTISELSMLVVE
+237 IFLIVNEISMLVAE
-251 SNVINTSY
+251 SNVLNTSY

-289 IPAYNSAN
+289 IPAYNSAK

-315 IILINDGSRD
+315 IILINDGSQD
-325 KTEEIIRRYLGN
+325 ETEKILRRYLGN
-337 TKLPLTYTKQTH
+337 TKLPLKYTKQTH
-349 HNYFQSIRHGLKYAS
+349 HNYFKAIRHGLKYAS

-389 ILGEKCDGMFIGIRA
+389 ILGEKCDGMFVGIRA

-434 GKNIYTNYA
+434 GTNIYTNYA

-448 VFETSVYENYLING
+448 IFETSVYENYLING
-462 MPAWYNAQNNLGLR
+462 MPAWYNAENNLGLR
-476 VANGNFVGLKYR
+476 VVNGNFVGLKYR
-488 VSKKSSL
+488 VSKK
-495 VNNHLKQNNSKTL
+495 VNLGDNPLKQNNSKTL

-521 VSRIKIPAYSTQA
+521 VSRINVPAYSTQA
-534 TLYNLINRLRIA
+534 TLYNLISRLHIA

-551 IFKQGQTSLKEITPL
+551 IFKQGQTSLKKITPL

-585 DFSNNFNP
+585 DFSNNFDP
-593 QKVVKIIIHKDTKIY
+593 QKTAKIVIPKGTKIY
-608 WGTEIEE
+608 WGTEFDE
-615 FNKKLSKNMLDQFYY
+615 FSNKLSKNMLDQFYY
-630 DLMKMIAQGTSV
+630 DLIKIISQGTTI
-642 YKIKKEDQKKLEQ
+642 YKIKKDDQKKLEQ

-660 TIRDYVKIVSN
+660 TIRDYVKIISN

>member
-44 ILLLLALSIPI
+44 VLLLLALSIPI

-74 ALAVVLNNLD
+74 ALAVVLNNLY

-109 DRHFNTKNLVLLF
+109 DRHFNAKNLVLLL

-146 TFVFYLIRVMVT
+146 TFVFYLIRVVVT

-183 PELPEGILG
+183 PELPDFVLK
-192 NLSWNIGA
+192 NLSWSIGSI
-200 ILLLIE
+200 IL
-206 LIILIEIIGA
+206 LIEIIGS
-216 MIYLKAKGYLA
+216 IFYLKVKGHLRPTS
-227 INAHLIVGII
+227 HLIVGII
-237 GFLTISELSMLVVE
+237 IFLIVNEISMLVSE
-251 SNVINTSY
+251 SNVLNTSY

-289 IPAYNSAN
+289 IPAYNSAK

-315 IILINDGSRD
+315 IILINDGSQD
-325 KTEEIIRRYLGN
+325 ETEKILRRYLGN
-337 TKLPLTYTKQTH
+337 TKLPLKYTKQTH
-349 HNYFQSIRHGLKYAS
+349 HNYFKAIRHGLKYAS

-389 ILGEKCDGMFIGIRA
+389 ILGEKCDGMFVGIRA

-434 GKNIYTNYA
+434 GTNIYTNYA

-448 VFETSVYENYLING
+448 IFETSVYENYLING
-462 MPAWYNAQNNLGLR
+462 MPAWYNAENNLGLR
-476 VANGNFVGLKYR
+476 VVNGNFVGLKYR
-488 VSKKSSL
+488 VSKK
-495 VNNHLKQNNSKTL
+495 VNLGDNPLKQNNSKTL

-521 VSRIKIPAYSTQA
+521 VSRINVPAYSTQA
-534 TLYNLINRLRIA
+534 TLYNLINRLHIA

-585 DFSNNFNP
+585 DFSNNFDP
-593 QKVVKIIIHKDTKIY
+593 QKTAKIVIPKGTKIY
-608 WGTEIEE
+608 WGTGIDE
-615 FNKKLSKNMLDQFYY
+615 FSNKLSKNTLEQFYY
-630 DLMKMIAQGTSV
+630 DLMKIISQGTTI
-642 YKIKKEDQKKLEQ
+642 YKIKKDDQKKLEQ

-660 TIRDYVKIVSN
+660 TIRDYVKIISN

>member
-25 SNIWKGDNGFFI
+25 SNIWKDDNGFFI

-44 ILLLLALSIPI
+44 ILLLLALSIPL

-109 DRHFNTKNLVLLF
+109 DRHFNAKNLVLLL

-130 LPIKAG
+130 LSIKAG

-146 TFVFYLIRVMVT
+146 TFVFYLIRVVVT

-183 PELPEGILG
+183 PELPDFVLK
-192 NLSWNIGA
+192 NLSWSIGSI
-200 ILLLIE
+200 IL
-206 LIILIEIIGA
+206 LIEIIGS
-216 MIYLKAKGYLA
+216 IFYLKVKGHLRPTG
-227 INAHLIVGII
+227 HLIVGII
-237 GFLTISELSMLVVE
+237 IFLIINEISMLVAE
-251 SNVINTSY
+251 SNVLNTSY

-289 IPAYNSAN
+289 IPAYNSAK

-315 IILINDGSRD
+315 IILINDGSQD
-325 KTEEIIRRYLGN
+325 ETEEILRRYLGN
-337 TKLPLTYTKQTH
+337 TKLSLKYTKQTH
-349 HNYFQSIRHGLKYAS
+349 HNYFKAIRHGLKYAS

-389 ILGEKCDGMFIGIRA
+389 ILGEKCDGMFVGIRA

-448 VFETSVYENYLING
+448 IFETSVYENYLING
-462 MPAWYNAQNNLGLR
+462 MPVWYNAENNLGLR
-476 VANGNFVGLKYR
+476 VVNGNFVGLKYR
-488 VSKKSSL
+488 VSKK
-495 VNNHLKQNNSKTL
+495 VNLGDNSLKQNNSKTL

-521 VSRIKIPAYSTQA
+521 VSRINVPAYSTQA
-534 TLYNLINRLRIA
+534 TLYNLINRLHIA

-585 DFSNNFNP
+585 DFSNNFDP
-593 QKVVKIIIHKDTKIY
+593 QKTTKIVIPKGTKIY
-608 WGTEIEE
+608 WGTEIDE
-615 FNKKLSKNMLDQFYY
+615 FSNKLSKNMLDQFYY
-630 DLMKMIAQGTSV
+630 DLMKIISQGTTI
-642 YKIKKEDQKKLEQ
+642 YKIKKDDQKKLEQ
-655 ILEFF
+655 ILDFF
-660 TIRDYVKIVSN
+660 TIRDYVRIISN

>member
-44 ILLLLALSIPI
+44 VLLLLALSIPI

-74 ALAVVLNNLD
+74 ALAVVLNNLY

-109 DRHFNTKNLVLLF
+109 DRHFNAKNLVLLL

-146 TFVFYLIRVMVT
+146 TFVFYLIRVVVT

-183 PELPEGILG
+183 PELPDFVLK
-192 NLSWNIGA
+192 NLSWSIGSI
-200 ILLLIE
+200 IL
-206 LIILIEIIGA
+206 LIEIIGS
-216 MIYLKAKGYLA
+216 IFYLKVKGHLRPTS
-227 INAHLIVGII
+227 HLIVGII
-237 GFLTISELSMLVVE
+237 IFLIVNEISMLVSE
-251 SNVINTSY
+251 SNVLNTSY

-289 IPAYNSAN
+289 IPAYNSAK

-315 IILINDGSRD
+315 IILINDGSQD
-325 KTEEIIRRYLGN
+325 ETETILRRYLGN
-337 TKLPLTYTKQTH
+337 TKLPLKYTKQTH
-349 HNYFQSIRHGLKYAS
+349 HNYFKAIRHGLKYAS

-389 ILGEKCDGMFIGIRA
+389 ILGEKCDGMFVGIRA

-434 GKNIYTNYA
+434 GTNIYTNYA

-448 VFETSVYENYLING
+448 IFETSVYENYLING
-462 MPAWYNAQNNLGLR
+462 MPAWYNAENNLGLR
-476 VANGNFVGLKYR
+476 VVNGNFVGLKYR
-488 VSKKSSL
+488 VSKK
-495 VNNHLKQNNSKTL
+495 VNLGDNPLKQNNSKTL

-521 VSRIKIPAYSTQA
+521 VSRINVPAYSTQA
-534 TLYNLINRLRIA
+534 TLYNLINRLHIA

-585 DFSNNFNP
+585 DFSNNFDP
-593 QKVVKIIIHKDTKIY
+593 QKTAKIVIPKGTKIY
-608 WGTEIEE
+608 WGTGIDE
-615 FNKKLSKNMLDQFYY
+615 FSNKLSKNTLEQFYY
-630 DLMKMIAQGTSV
+630 DLIKIISQGTTI
-642 YKIKKEDQKKLEQ
+642 YKIKKDDQKKLEQ

-660 TIRDYVKIVSN
+660 TIRDYVKIISN

>member
-37 VSAAYGL
+37 ISAAYGL
-44 ILLLLALSIPI
+44 VLLLLALSIPI

-109 DRHFNTKNLVLLF
+109 DRHFNAKNLVLLL

-146 TFVFYLIRVMVT
+146 TFVFYLIRVVVT

-183 PELPEGILG
+183 PELPDFVLK
-192 NLSWNIGA
+192 NLSWSIGSI
-200 ILLLIE
+200 IL
-206 LIILIEIIGA
+206 LIEIIGS
-216 MIYLKAKGYLA
+216 IFYLKVKGHLRPTS
-227 INAHLIVGII
+227 HLIVGII
-237 GFLTISELSMLVVE
+237 IFLIVNEISMLVSE
-251 SNVINTSY
+251 SNVLNTSY

-289 IPAYNSAN
+289 IPAYNSAK

-315 IILINDGSRD
+315 IILINDGSQD
-325 KTEEIIRRYLGN
+325 ETETILRRYLGN
-337 TKLPLTYTKQTH
+337 TKLPLKYTKQTH
-349 HNYFQSIRHGLKYAS
+349 HNYFKAIRHGLKYAS

-389 ILGEKCDGMFIGIRA
+389 ILGEKCDGMFVGIRA

-434 GKNIYTNYA
+434 GTNIYTNYA

-448 VFETSVYENYLING
+448 IFETSVYENYLING
-462 MPAWYNAQNNLGLR
+462 MPAWYNAENNLGLR
-476 VANGNFVGLKYR
+476 VVNGNFVGLKYR
-488 VSKKSSL
+488 VSKK
-495 VNNHLKQNNSKTL
+495 VNLGDNPLKQNNSKTL
-508 FELSTNLRTLHHI
+508 FELSTNLRTLYHI
-521 VSRIKIPAYSTQA
+521 VSRINVPAYSTQE
-534 TLYNLINRLRIA
+534 TLYNLISRLHIA

-551 IFKQGQTSLKEITPL
+551 IFKQGQTSLKKITPL

-585 DFSNNFNP
+585 DFSNNFDP
-593 QKVVKIIIHKDTKIY
+593 QKTAKIVIPKGTKIY
-608 WGTEIEE
+608 WGTEFDE
-615 FNKKLSKNMLDQFYY
+615 FSNKLSKNMLDQFYY
-630 DLMKMIAQGTSV
+630 DLMKIISQGTTI
-642 YKIKKEDQKKLEQ
+642 YKIKKDDQKKLEQ

-660 TIRDYVKIVSN
+660 TIRDYVKIISN

>member
-1 MENYHKSK
+1 MENYHKSN

-44 ILLLLALSIPI
+44 VLLLLALSIPI
-55 EDLDQWFLEKTL
+55 EDLDQWFLERTL

-109 DRHFNTKNLVLLF
+109 DRHFNAKNLVLLL

-146 TFVFYLIRVMVT
+146 TFVFYLIRVVVT

-163 RPFLLCVYL
+163 RPFLLCGYL

-183 PELPEGILG
+183 PELPDFVLK
-192 NLSWNIGA
+192 NLSWSIGSI
-200 ILLLIE
+200 IL
-206 LIILIEIIGA
+206 LIEIIGS
-216 MIYLKAKGYLA
+216 IFYLKVKGHLRPTS
-227 INAHLIVGII
+227 HLIVGII
-237 GFLTISELSMLVVE
+237 IFLIINEISMLVAE
-251 SNVINTSY
+251 SNVLNTSY

-289 IPAYNSAN
+289 IPAYNSAK

-315 IILINDGSRD
+315 IILINDGSQD
-325 KTEEIIRRYLGN
+325 ETEEILRRYLGN
-337 TKLPLTYTKQTH
+337 TKLPLKYTKQTH
-349 HNYFQSIRHGLKYAS
+349 HNYFKAIRHGLKYAS

-389 ILGEKCDGMFIGIRA
+389 ILGEKCDGMFVGIRA

-434 GKNIYTNYA
+434 GTNIYTNYA

-448 VFETSVYENYLING
+448 IFETSVYENYLING
-462 MPAWYNAQNNLGLR
+462 MPAWYNAENNLGLR
-476 VANGNFVGLKYR
+476 VVNGNFVGLKYR
-488 VSKKSSL
+488 VSKK
-495 VNNHLKQNNSKTL
+495 VNLGDNPLKQNNSKTL

-521 VSRIKIPAYSTQA
+521 VSRINVPAYSTQA
-534 TLYNLINRLRIA
+534 TLYNLINRLHIA
-546 SLYPS
+546 SLYPL
-551 IFKQGQTSLKEITPL
+551 IFKQGQTSLKEITSL

-593 QKVVKIIIHKDTKIY
+593 QKTAKIVIPKGTKIY
-608 WGTEIEE
+608 WGTGIDE
-615 FNKKLSKNMLDQFYY
+615 FSNKLSKNTLEQFYY
-630 DLMKMIAQGTSV
+630 DLIKIISQGTTI
-642 YKIKKEDQKKLEQ
+642 YKIKKDDQKKLEQ

-660 TIRDYVKIVSN
+660 TIRDYVKIISN

>member
-44 ILLLLALSIPI
+44 ILLLLALSIPL

-109 DRHFNTKNLVLLF
+109 DRHFNAKNLVLLL

-130 LPIKAG
+130 LSIKAG

-146 TFVFYLIRVMVT
+146 TFVFYLIRVVVT

-183 PELPEGILG
+183 PELPDFVLK
-192 NLSWNIGA
+192 NLSWSIGSI
-200 ILLLIE
+200 IL
-206 LIILIEIIGA
+206 LIEIIGS
-216 MIYLKAKGYLA
+216 IFYLKVKGHLRPTS
-227 INAHLIVGII
+227 HLIVGII
-237 GFLTISELSMLVVE
+237 IFLIINEISMLVAE
-251 SNVINTSY
+251 SNVLNTSY

-289 IPAYNSAN
+289 IPAYNSAK

-315 IILINDGSRD
+315 IILINDGSQD
-325 KTEEIIRRYLGN
+325 ETEEILRRYLGN
-337 TKLPLTYTKQTH
+337 TKLSLKYTKQTH
-349 HNYFQSIRHGLKYAS
+349 HNYFKAIRHGLKYAS

-389 ILGEKCDGMFIGIRA
+389 ILGEKCDGMFVGIRA

-448 VFETSVYENYLING
+448 IFETSVYENYLING
-462 MPAWYNAQNNLGLR
+462 MPVWYNAENNLGLR
-476 VANGNFVGLKYR
+476 VVNGNFVGLKYR
-488 VSKKSSL
+488 VSKK
-495 VNNHLKQNNSKTL
+495 VNLGDNSLKQNNSKTL

-521 VSRIKIPAYSTQA
+521 VSRINVPAYSTQA
-534 TLYNLINRLRIA
+534 TLYNLINRLHIA

-585 DFSNNFNP
+585 DFSNNFDP
-593 QKVVKIIIHKDTKIY
+593 QKTAKLVIPKGTKIY
-608 WGTEIEE
+608 WGTEIDE
-615 FNKKLSKNMLDQFYY
+615 FSNKLSKNTLDQFYY
-630 DLMKMIAQGTSV
+630 DFMKIIGQGTTI
-642 YKIKKEDQKKLEQ
+642 YEIKKDDQKRLEQ
-655 ILEFF
+655 ILDFF
-660 TIRDYVKIVSN
+660 TIRDYVRIISN

>member
-44 ILLLLALSIPI
+44 VLLLLALSIPI

-109 DRHFNTKNLVLLF
+109 DRHFNAKNLVLLL

-146 TFVFYLIRVMVT
+146 TFVFYLIRVVVT

-183 PELPEGILG
+183 PELPDFVLK
-192 NLSWNIGA
+192 NLSWSIGSI
-200 ILLLIE
+200 IL
-206 LIILIEIIGA
+206 LIEIIGS
-216 MIYLKAKGYLA
+216 IFYLKVKGHLRPTS
-227 INAHLIVGII
+227 HLIVGII
-237 GFLTISELSMLVVE
+237 IFLIINEISMLVAE
-251 SNVINTSY
+251 SNVLNTSY
-259 LVLIFI
+259 LVLIFT

-289 IPAYNSAN
+289 IPAYNSAR

-315 IILINDGSRD
+315 IILINDGSQD
-325 KTEEIIRRYLGN
+325 ETEKILRRYLGN
-337 TKLPLTYTKQTH
+337 TKLPLKYTKQTH
-349 HNYFQSIRHGLKYAS
+349 HNYFKAIRHGLKYAS

-389 ILGEKCDGMFIGIRA
+389 ILGEKCDGMFVGIRA

-434 GKNIYTNYA
+434 GTNIYTNYA

-448 VFETSVYENYLING
+448 IFETSVYENYLING
-462 MPAWYNAQNNLGLR
+462 MPAWYNAENNLGLR
-476 VANGNFVGLKYR
+476 VVNGNFVGLKYR
-488 VSKKSSL
+488 VSKK
-495 VNNHLKQNNSKTL
+495 VNLGDNPLKQNNSKTL

-521 VSRIKIPAYSTQA
+521 VSRINVPAYSTQA
-534 TLYNLINRLRIA
+534 TLYNLISRLHIA

-551 IFKQGQTSLKEITPL
+551 IFKQGQTSLKKITPL

-585 DFSNNFNP
+585 DFSNNFDP
-593 QKVVKIIIHKDTKIY
+593 QKTAKIVIPKGTKIY
-608 WGTEIEE
+608 WGTEFDE
-615 FNKKLSKNMLDQFYY
+615 FSNKLSKNMLDQFYY
-630 DLMKMIAQGTSV
+630 DLMKIISQGTTI
-642 YKIKKEDQKKLEQ
+642 YKIKKDDQKKLEQ

-660 TIRDYVKIVSN
+660 TIRDYVKIISN

>member
-44 ILLLLALSIPI
+44 ILLLLALSIPL

-109 DRHFNTKNLVLLF
+109 DRHFNAKNLVLLL

-130 LPIKAG
+130 LSIKAG

-146 TFVFYLIRVMVT
+146 TFVFYLIRVVVT

-183 PELPEGILG
+183 PEVPDFVFK
-192 NLSWNIGA
+192 NLSWSIGSV
-200 ILLLIE
+200 IL
-206 LIILIEIIGA
+206 LIEIIGS
-216 MIYLKAKGYLA
+216 IFYLKVKGHLRPTS
-227 INAHLIVGII
+227 HLIVGII
-237 GFLTISELSMLVVE
+237 IFLIINEISMLVAE
-251 SNVINTSY
+251 SNVLNTSY

-265 LSLSIVNIFGNIS
+265 LSLSIVNIFGNIN

-289 IPAYNSAN
+289 IPAYNSAK

-315 IILINDGSRD
+315 IILINDGSQD
-325 KTEEIIRRYLGN
+325 ETEEILRRYLGN
-337 TKLPLTYTKQTH
+337 TKLSLKYTKQTH
-349 HNYFQSIRHGLKYAS
+349 HNYFKAIRHGLKYAS

-389 ILGEKCDGMFIGIRA
+389 ILGEKCDGMFVGIRA

-448 VFETSVYENYLING
+448 IFETSVYENYLING
-462 MPAWYNAQNNLGLR
+462 MPVWYNAENNLGLR
-476 VANGNFVGLKYR
+476 VVNGNFVGLKYR
-488 VSKKSSL
+488 VSKK
-495 VNNHLKQNNSKTL
+495 VNLGDNSLKQNNSKTL

-521 VSRIKIPAYSTQA
+521 VSRINVPAYSTQA
-534 TLYNLINRLRIA
+534 TLYDLINRLHIA

-566 VVKNIKDS
+566 VTKNIKNS
-574 ELDNVYLKTIV
+574 ELNNIYLKTIA
-585 DFSNNFNP
+585 DFSNNFDP
-593 QKVVKIIIHKDTKIY
+593 QKTAKIAIPKGTKIY

-615 FNKKLSKNMLDQFYY
+615 FSKKLSKNTLDQFYY
-630 DLMKMIAQGTSV
+630 DFMKIIGQGTTI
-642 YKIKKEDQKKLEQ
+642 YEIKKDDQKKLEQ

-660 TIRDYVKIVSN
+660 TIRDYVKIISN

>member
-44 ILLLLALSIPI
+44 VLLLLALSIPI

-109 DRHFNTKNLVLLF
+109 DRHFNAKNLVLLL

-146 TFVFYLIRVMVT
+146 TFVFYLIRVVVT

-183 PELPEGILG
+183 PELPDFVLK
-192 NLSWNIGA
+192 NLSWSIGSI
-200 ILLLIE
+200 IL
-206 LIILIEIIGA
+206 LIEIIGS
-216 MIYLKAKGYLA
+216 IFYLKVKGHLRPTS
-227 INAHLIVGII
+227 HLIVGII
-237 GFLTISELSMLVVE
+237 IFLIVNEISMLVAE
-251 SNVINTSY
+251 SNVLNTSY

-289 IPAYNSAN
+289 IPAYNSAK

-315 IILINDGSRD
+315 IILINDGSQD
-325 KTEEIIRRYLGN
+325 ETEKILRRYLGN
-337 TKLPLTYTKQTH
+337 TKLPLKYTKQTH
-349 HNYFQSIRHGLKYAS
+349 HNYFKAIRHGLKYAS

-389 ILGEKCDGMFIGIRA
+389 ILGEKCDGMFVGIRA

-434 GKNIYTNYA
+434 GTNIYTNYA

-448 VFETSVYENYLING
+448 IFETSVYENYLING
-462 MPAWYNAQNNLGLR
+462 MPAWYNAENNLGLR
-476 VANGNFVGLKYR
+476 VVNGNFVGLKYR
-488 VSKKSSL
+488 VSKK
-495 VNNHLKQNNSKTL
+495 VNLGDNPLKQNNSKTL

-521 VSRIKIPAYSTQA
+521 VSRINVPAYSTQA
-534 TLYNLINRLRIA
+534 TLYNLINRLHIA

-551 IFKQGQTSLKEITPL
+551 IFKQGQTSLKKITPL

-585 DFSNNFNP
+585 DFSNNFDP
-593 QKVVKIIIHKDTKIY
+593 QKTAKIVIPKGTKIY
-608 WGTEIEE
+608 WGTEFDE
-615 FNKKLSKNMLDQFYY
+615 FSNKLSKNMLDQFYY
-630 DLMKMIAQGTSV
+630 DLIKIISQGTTI
-642 YKIKKEDQKKLEQ
+642 YKIKKDDQKKLEQ

-660 TIRDYVKIVSN
+660 TIRDYVKIISN

>member
-44 ILLLLALSIPI
+44 ILLLLALSVPL

-109 DRHFNTKNLVLLF
+109 DRHFNAKNLVLLL

-130 LPIKAG
+130 LSIKAG

-146 TFVFYLIRVMVT
+146 TFVFYLIRVVVT

-183 PELPEGILG
+183 PELPDFVLK
-192 NLSWNIGA
+192 NLSWSIGSI
-200 ILLLIE
+200 IL
-206 LIILIEIIGA
+206 LIEIIGS
-216 MIYLKAKGYLA
+216 IFYLKVKGHLRPTS
-227 INAHLIVGII
+227 HLIVGII
-237 GFLTISELSMLVVE
+237 IFLIINEISMLVAE
-251 SNVINTSY
+251 SNVLNTSY

-289 IPAYNSAN
+289 IPAYNSAK

-315 IILINDGSRD
+315 IILINDGSQD
-325 KTEEIIRRYLGN
+325 ETEEILRRYLGN
-337 TKLPLTYTKQTH
+337 TKLPLKYTKQTH
-349 HNYFQSIRHGLKYAS
+349 HNYFKAIRHGLKYAS

-389 ILGEKCDGMFIGIRA
+389 ILGEKCDGMFVGIRA

-448 VFETSVYENYLING
+448 TFETSVYENYLING
-462 MPAWYNAQNNLGLR
+462 MPVWYNAENNLGLR
-476 VANGNFVGLKYR
+476 VVNGNFVGLKYR
-488 VSKKSSL
+488 VSKK
-495 VNNHLKQNNSKTL
+495 VNLGDNSLKQNNSKTL

-521 VSRIKIPAYSTQA
+521 VSRINVPTYSTQA
-534 TLYNLINRLRIA
+534 TLYNLINRLHIA

-585 DFSNNFNP
+585 DFRNNFDP
-593 QKVVKIIIHKDTKIY
+593 QKTAKIVIPKGTKIY
-608 WGTEIEE
+608 WGTEIDE
-615 FNKKLSKNMLDQFYY
+615 FSNKLSKNMLDQFYY
-630 DLMKMIAQGTSV
+630 DLMKIISQGTTI
-642 YKIKKEDQKKLEQ
+642 YKIKKDDQKKLEQ
-655 ILEFF
+655 ILDFF
-660 TIRDYVKIVSN
+660 TIRDYVRIISN

>member
-44 ILLLLALSIPI
+44 VLLLLALSIPI

-74 ALAVVLNNLD
+74 ALAVVLNNLY

-109 DRHFNTKNLVLLF
+109 DRHFNAKNLVLLL

-146 TFVFYLIRVMVT
+146 TFVFYLIRVVVT

-183 PELPEGILG
+183 PELPDFVLK
-192 NLSWNIGA
+192 NLSWSIGSI
-200 ILLLIE
+200 IL
-206 LIILIEIIGA
+206 LIEIIGS
-216 MIYLKAKGYLA
+216 IFYLKVKGHLRPTS
-227 INAHLIVGII
+227 HLIVGII
-237 GFLTISELSMLVVE
+237 IFLIVNEISMLVAE
-251 SNVINTSY
+251 SNVLNTSY

-289 IPAYNSAN
+289 IPAYNSAK

-315 IILINDGSRD
+315 IILINDGSQD
-325 KTEEIIRRYLGN
+325 ETEKILRRYLGN
-337 TKLPLTYTKQTH
+337 TKLPLKYTKQTH
-349 HNYFQSIRHGLKYAS
+349 HNYFKAIRHGLKYAS

-389 ILGEKCDGMFIGIRA
+389 ILGEKCDGMFVGIRA

-434 GKNIYTNYA
+434 GTNIYTNYA

-448 VFETSVYENYLING
+448 IFETSVYENYLING
-462 MPAWYNAQNNLGLR
+462 MPAWYNAENNLGLR
-476 VANGNFVGLKYR
+476 VVNGNFVGLKYR
-488 VSKKSSL
+488 VSKK
-495 VNNHLKQNNSKTL
+495 VNLGDNPLKQNNSKTL

-521 VSRIKIPAYSTQA
+521 VSRINVPAYSTQA
-534 TLYNLINRLRIA
+534 TLYNLINRLHIA

-551 IFKQGQTSLKEITPL
+551 IFKQGQTSLKKITPL

-585 DFSNNFNP
+585 DFSNNFDP
-593 QKVVKIIIHKDTKIY
+593 QKTAKIVIPKGTKIY
-608 WGTEIEE
+608 WGTEIDE
-615 FNKKLSKNMLDQFYY
+615 FSNKLSKNMLDQFYY
-630 DLMKMIAQGTSV
+630 DLMKIISQGTTI
-642 YKIKKEDQKKLEQ
+642 YKIKKDDQKKLEQ

-660 TIRDYVKIVSN
+660 TIRDYVKIISN

>member
-44 ILLLLALSIPI
+44 ILLLLALSISL

-74 ALAVVLNNLD
+74 ALTVVLNNLD

-109 DRHFNTKNLVLLF
+109 DRHFNAKNLVLLL

-130 LPIKAG
+130 LSIKAG

-146 TFVFYLIRVMVT
+146 TFVFYLIRVVVT

-183 PELPEGILG
+183 PELPDFVLK
-192 NLSWNIGA
+192 NLSWSIGSI
-200 ILLLIE
+200 IL
-206 LIILIEIIGA
+206 LIEIIGS
-216 MIYLKAKGYLA
+216 IFYLKVKGHLRPTS
-227 INAHLIVGII
+227 HLIVGII
-237 GFLTISELSMLVVE
+237 IFLIINEISMLVAE
-251 SNVINTSY
+251 SNVLNTSY

-289 IPAYNSAN
+289 IPAYNSAK

-315 IILINDGSRD
+315 IILINDGSQD
-325 KTEEIIRRYLGN
+325 ETEEILRRYLGN
-337 TKLPLTYTKQTH
+337 TKLSLKYTKQTH
-349 HNYFQSIRHGLKYAS
+349 HNYFKAIRHGLKYAS

-389 ILGEKCDGMFIGIRA
+389 ILGEKCDGMFVGIRA

-448 VFETSVYENYLING
+448 IFETSVYENYLING
-462 MPAWYNAQNNLGLR
+462 MPVWYNAENNLGLR
-476 VANGNFVGLKYR
+476 VVNGNFVGLKYR
-488 VSKKSSL
+488 VSKK
-495 VNNHLKQNNSKTL
+495 VNLGDNSLKQNNSKTL

-521 VSRIKIPAYSTQA
+521 VSRINVPAYSTQA
-534 TLYNLINRLRIA
+534 TLYNLINRLHIA

-585 DFSNNFNP
+585 DFSNNFDP
-593 QKVVKIIIHKDTKIY
+593 QKTAKIVIPKGTKIY
-608 WGTEIEE
+608 WGTEIDE
-615 FNKKLSKNMLDQFYY
+615 FSNKLSKNMLDQFYY
-630 DLMKMIAQGTSV
+630 DLMKIISQGTTI
-642 YKIKKEDQKKLEQ
+642 YKIKKDDQKKLEQ
-655 ILEFF
+655 ILDFF
-660 TIRDYVKIVSN
+660 TIRDYVRIISN

>member
-44 ILLLLALSIPI
+44 ILLLLALSIPL

-109 DRHFNTKNLVLLF
+109 DRHFNAKNLVLLL

-130 LPIKAG
+130 LSIKAG

-146 TFVFYLIRVMVT
+146 TFVFYLIRVVVT

-183 PELPEGILG
+183 PELPDFVLK
-192 NLSWNIGA
+192 NLSWSIGSI
-200 ILLLIE
+200 IL
-206 LIILIEIIGA
+206 LIEIIGS
-216 MIYLKAKGYLA
+216 IFYLKVKGHLRPTS
-227 INAHLIVGII
+227 HLIVGII
-237 GFLTISELSMLVVE
+237 IFLIINEISMLVAE
-251 SNVINTSY
+251 SNVLNTSY

-289 IPAYNSAN
+289 IPAYNSAK

-315 IILINDGSRD
+315 IILINDGSQD
-325 KTEEIIRRYLGN
+325 ETEEILRRYLGN
-337 TKLPLTYTKQTH
+337 TKLSLKYTKQTH
-349 HNYFQSIRHGLKYAS
+349 HNYFKAIRHGLKYAS

-389 ILGEKCDGMFIGIRA
+389 ILGEKCDGMFVGIRA

-448 VFETSVYENYLING
+448 IFETSVYENYLING
-462 MPAWYNAQNNLGLR
+462 MPVWYNAENNLGLR
-476 VANGNFVGLKYR
+476 VVNGNFVGLKYR
-488 VSKKSSL
+488 VSKK
-495 VNNHLKQNNSKTL
+495 VNLGDNSLKQNNSKTL

-521 VSRIKIPAYSTQA
+521 VSRINVPAYSTQA
-534 TLYNLINRLRIA
+534 TLYNLINRLHIA

-585 DFSNNFNP
+585 DFSNNFDP
-593 QKVVKIIIHKDTKIY
+593 QKTAKLVIPKGTKIY
-608 WGTEIEE
+608 WGTEIDE
-615 FNKKLSKNMLDQFYY
+615 FSNKLSKNTLDQFYY
-630 DLMKMIAQGTSV
+630 DFMKIIG
-642 YKIKKEDQKKLEQ
+642 
-655 ILEFF
+655 
-660 TIRDYVKIVSN
+660 

>member
-25 SNIWKGDNGFFI
+25 SNIWKDDNGFFI

-44 ILLLLALSIPI
+44 VLILLALSIPI

-109 DRHFNTKNLVLLF
+109 DRHFNAKNLVLLL

-146 TFVFYLIRVMVT
+146 TFVFYLIRVVVT

-163 RPFLLCVYL
+163 RLFLLCVYL

-183 PELPEGILG
+183 PELPDFVLK
-192 NLSWNIGA
+192 NLSWSIGSI
-200 ILLLIE
+200 IL
-206 LIILIEIIGA
+206 LIEIIGS
-216 MIYLKAKGYLA
+216 IFYLKVKDHLRPTS
-227 INAHLIVGII
+227 HLIVGII
-237 GFLTISELSMLVVE
+237 IFLIINEISMLVSE
-251 SNVINTSY
+251 SNVLNTSY

-289 IPAYNSAN
+289 IPAYNSAK

-315 IILINDGSRD
+315 IILINDGSQD
-325 KTEEIIRRYLGN
+325 ETETILRRYLGN
-337 TKLPLTYTKQTH
+337 TKLPLKYTKQTH
-349 HNYFQSIRHGLKYAS
+349 HNYFKAIRHGLKYAS

-389 ILGEKCDGMFIGIRA
+389 ILGEKCDGMFVGIRA

-434 GKNIYTNYA
+434 GTNIYTNYA

-448 VFETSVYENYLING
+448 IFETSVYENYLING
-462 MPAWYNAQNNLGLR
+462 MPAWYNAENNLGLR
-476 VANGNFVGLKYR
+476 VVNGNFVGLKYR
-488 VSKKSSL
+488 VSKK
-495 VNNHLKQNNSKTL
+495 VNLGDNPLKQNNSKTL

-521 VSRIKIPAYSTQA
+521 VSRINVPAYSTQA
-534 TLYNLINRLRIA
+534 TLYNLISRLHIA

-551 IFKQGQTSLKEITPL
+551 IFKQVQTSLKKITPL

-585 DFSNNFNP
+585 DFSNNFDP
-593 QKVVKIIIHKDTKIY
+593 QKTAKIVIPKGTKIY
-608 WGTEIEE
+608 WGTEIDE
-615 FNKKLSKNMLDQFYY
+615 FSNKLSKNTLEQFYY
-630 DLMKMIAQGTSV
+630 DLIKIISQGTTI
-642 YKIKKEDQKKLEQ
+642 YKIKKDDQKKLEQ

-660 TIRDYVKIVSN
+660 TIRDYVKIISN

>member
-44 ILLLLALSIPI
+44 ILLLLALSIPL

-109 DRHFNTKNLVLLF
+109 DRHFNAKNLVLLL

-146 TFVFYLIRVMVT
+146 TFVFYLIRVVVT

-183 PELPEGILG
+183 PEVPDFVFK
-192 NLSWNIGA
+192 NLSWSIGSV
-200 ILLLIE
+200 IL
-206 LIILIEIIGA
+206 LIEIIGS
-216 MIYLKAKGYLA
+216 IFYLKVKGHLRPTS
-227 INAHLIVGII
+227 HLIVGII
-237 GFLTISELSMLVVE
+237 IFLIINEISMLVAE
-251 SNVINTSY
+251 SNVLNTSY

-289 IPAYNSAN
+289 IPAYNSAK

-315 IILINDGSRD
+315 IILINDGSQD
-325 KTEEIIRRYLGN
+325 ETEEILRRYLGN
-337 TKLPLTYTKQTH
+337 TKLSLKYTKQTH
-349 HNYFQSIRHGLKYAS
+349 HNYFKAIRHGLKYAS

-389 ILGEKCDGMFIGIRA
+389 ILGEKCDGMFVGIRA

-448 VFETSVYENYLING
+448 IFETSVYENYLING
-462 MPAWYNAQNNLGLR
+462 MPVWYNAENNLGLR
-476 VANGNFVGLKYR
+476 VVNGNFVGLKYR
-488 VSKKSSL
+488 VSKK
-495 VNNHLKQNNSKTL
+495 VNLGDNSLKQNNSKTL

-521 VSRIKIPAYSTQA
+521 VSRINVPAYSTQA
-534 TLYNLINRLRIA
+534 TLYNLINRLHIA

-585 DFSNNFNP
+585 DFSNNFDP
-593 QKVVKIIIHKDTKIY
+593 QKTAKIVIPKGTKIY
-608 WGTEIEE
+608 WGTEIDE
-615 FNKKLSKNMLDQFYY
+615 FSNKLSKNMLDQFYY
-630 DLMKMIAQGTSV
+630 DLMKIISQGTTI
-642 YKIKKEDQKKLEQ
+642 YKIKKDDQKKLEQ
-655 ILEFF
+655 ILDFF
-660 TIRDYVKIVSN
+660 TIRDYVRIISN

>member
-44 ILLLLALSIPI
+44 ILLLLALSIPL

-109 DRHFNTKNLVLLF
+109 DRHFNAKNLVLLL

-130 LPIKAG
+130 LSIKAG

-146 TFVFYLIRVMVT
+146 TFVFYLIRVVVT

-183 PELPEGILG
+183 PELPDFVLK
-192 NLSWNIGA
+192 NLSWSIGSI
-200 ILLLIE
+200 IL
-206 LIILIEIIGA
+206 LIEIIGS
-216 MIYLKAKGYLA
+216 IFYLKVKGHLRPTS
-227 INAHLIVGII
+227 HLIVGII
-237 GFLTISELSMLVVE
+237 IFLIINEISMLVAE
-251 SNVINTSY
+251 SNVLNTSY

-289 IPAYNSAN
+289 IPAYNSAK

-315 IILINDGSRD
+315 IILINDGSQD
-325 KTEEIIRRYLGN
+325 ETEEILRRYLGN
-337 TKLPLTYTKQTH
+337 TKLSLKYTKQTH
-349 HNYFQSIRHGLKYAS
+349 HNYFKAIRHGLKYAS

-389 ILGEKCDGMFIGIRA
+389 ILGEKCDGMFVGIRA

-448 VFETSVYENYLING
+448 IFETSVYENYLING
-462 MPAWYNAQNNLGLR
+462 MPVWYNAENNLGLR
-476 VANGNFVGLKYR
+476 VVNGNFVGLKYR
-488 VSKKSSL
+488 VSKKANL
-495 VNNHLKQNNSKTL
+495 GDNPLKQNNSKTL

-521 VSRIKIPAYSTQA
+521 VSRINVPAYSTQA
-534 TLYNLINRLRIA
+534 TLYDLINRLHIA

-566 VVKNIKDS
+566 VTKNIKNF
-574 ELDNVYLKTIV
+574 ELNNIYLKTIV
-585 DFSNNFNP
+585 DFSNNFDP
-593 QKVVKIIIHKDTKIY
+593 QKTTKIVIPKGTKIY
-608 WGTEIEE
+608 WGTEIDE
-615 FNKKLSKNMLDQFYY
+615 FSNKLSKNMLDQFYY
-630 DLMKMIAQGTSV
+630 DLMKIISQGTTI
-642 YKIKKEDQKKLEQ
+642 YKIKKDDQKKLEQ
-655 ILEFF
+655 ILDFF
-660 TIRDYVKIVSN
+660 TIRDYVRIISN

>member
-44 ILLLLALSIPI
+44 ILLLLALSVPL

-74 ALAVVLNNLD
+74 ALAMVLNNLD

-109 DRHFNTKNLVLLF
+109 DRHFNAKNLVLLL

-130 LPIKAG
+130 LSIKAG

-146 TFVFYLIRVMVT
+146 TFVFYLIRVVVT

-200 ILLLIE
+200 IIL
-206 LIILIEIIGA
+206 LIEIIGS
-216 MIYLKAKGYLA
+216 IFYLKVKGHLRPTS
-227 INAHLIVGII
+227 HLIVGII
-237 GFLTISELSMLVVE
+237 IFLIINEISMLVVE
-251 SNVINTSY
+251 SNVLNTSY

-289 IPAYNSAN
+289 IPAYNSAK

-315 IILINDGSRD
+315 IILINDGSQD
-325 KTEEIIRRYLGN
+325 ETEEILRRYLGN
-337 TKLPLTYTKQTH
+337 TKLSLKYTKQTH
-349 HNYFQSIRHGLKYAS
+349 HNYFKAIRHGLKYAS

-389 ILGEKCDGMFIGIRA
+389 ILGEKCDGMFVGIRA

-448 VFETSVYENYLING
+448 IFETSVYENYLING
-462 MPAWYNAQNNLGLR
+462 MPVWYNAENNLGLR
-476 VANGNFVGLKYR
+476 VVNGNFVGLKYR
-488 VSKKSSL
+488 VSKK
-495 VNNHLKQNNSKTL
+495 VNLGDNSLKQNNSKTL

-521 VSRIKIPAYSTQA
+521 VSRINVPAYSTQA
-534 TLYNLINRLRIA
+534 TLYNLINRLHIA

-585 DFSNNFNP
+585 DFSNNFDP
-593 QKVVKIIIHKDTKIY
+593 QKTAKIVIPKGTKIY
-608 WGTEIEE
+608 WGTEIDE
-615 FNKKLSKNMLDQFYY
+615 FSNKLSKNMLDQFYY
-630 DLMKMIAQGTSV
+630 DLMKIISQGTTI
-642 YKIKKEDQKKLEQ
+642 YKIKKDDQKKLEQ
-655 ILEFF
+655 ILDFF
-660 TIRDYVKIVSN
+660 TIRDYVRIISN

>member
-44 ILLLLALSIPI
+44 VLLLLALSIPI

-109 DRHFNTKNLVLLF
+109 DRHFNAKNLVLLL

-146 TFVFYLIRVMVT
+146 TFVFYLIRVVVT

-183 PELPEGILG
+183 PELPDFVLK
-192 NLSWNIGA
+192 NLSWSIGSI
-200 ILLLIE
+200 IL
-206 LIILIEIIGA
+206 LIEIIGS
-216 MIYLKAKGYLA
+216 IFYLKVKDHLRPTS
-227 INAHLIVGII
+227 HLIVGII
-237 GFLTISELSMLVVE
+237 IFLIINEISMLVAE
-251 SNVINTSY
+251 SNVLNTSY

-289 IPAYNSAN
+289 IPAYNSAK

-315 IILINDGSRD
+315 IILINDGSQD
-325 KTEEIIRRYLGN
+325 ETETILRRYLGN
-337 TKLPLTYTKQTH
+337 TKLPLKYTKQTH
-349 HNYFQSIRHGLKYAS
+349 HNYFKAIRHGLKYAS

-389 ILGEKCDGMFIGIRA
+389 ILGEKCDGMFVGIRA

-434 GKNIYTNYA
+434 GTNIYTNYA

-448 VFETSVYENYLING
+448 IFETSVYENYLING
-462 MPAWYNAQNNLGLR
+462 MPAWYNAENNLGLR
-476 VANGNFVGLKYR
+476 VVNGNFVGLKYR
-488 VSKKSSL
+488 VSKK
-495 VNNHLKQNNSKTL
+495 VNLGDNPLKQNNSKTL

-521 VSRIKIPAYSTQA
+521 VSRINVPAYSTQA
-534 TLYNLINRLRIA
+534 TLYNLINRLHIA

-585 DFSNNFNP
+585 DFSNNFDP
-593 QKVVKIIIHKDTKIY
+593 QKTAKIVIPKGTKIY
-608 WGTEIEE
+608 WGTEFDE
-615 FNKKLSKNMLDQFYY
+615 FSNKLSKNMLDQFYY
-630 DLMKMIAQGTSV
+630 DLMKIMVQ
-642 YKIKKEDQKKLEQ
+642 YKNLCKRL
-655 ILEFF
+655 
-660 TIRDYVKIVSN
+660 

>member
-109 DRHFNTKNLVLLF
+109 DRHFNAKNLVLLL

-146 TFVFYLIRVMVT
+146 TFVFYLIRVVVT

-183 PELPEGILG
+183 PELPDFVLK
-192 NLSWNIGA
+192 NLSWSIGSI
-200 ILLLIE
+200 IL
-206 LIILIEIIGA
+206 LIEIIGS
-216 MIYLKAKGYLA
+216 IFYLKVKGHL
-227 INAHLIVGII
+227 IPTSHLIVGII
-237 GFLTISELSMLVVE
+237 IFLIINEISMLVAE
-251 SNVINTSY
+251 SNVLNTSY
-259 LVLIFI
+259 LVIIFI

-289 IPAYNSAN
+289 IPAYNSAK

-315 IILINDGSRD
+315 IILINDGSQD
-325 KTEEIIRRYLGN
+325 ETEKILRRYLGN
-337 TKLPLTYTKQTH
+337 TKLPLKYTKQTH
-349 HNYFQSIRHGLKYAS
+349 HNYFKAIRHGLKYAS

-389 ILGEKCDGMFIGIRA
+389 ILGEKCDGMFVGIRA

-434 GKNIYTNYA
+434 GTNIYTNYA

-448 VFETSVYENYLING
+448 IFETSVYENYLING
-462 MPAWYNAQNNLGLR
+462 MPAWYNAENNLGLR
-476 VANGNFVGLKYR
+476 VVNGNFVGLKYR
-488 VSKKSSL
+488 VSKK
-495 VNNHLKQNNSKTL
+495 VNLGDNPLKQNNSKTL

-521 VSRIKIPAYSTQA
+521 VSRINVPAYSTQE
-534 TLYNLINRLRIA
+534 TLYNLISRLHIA

-551 IFKQGQTSLKEITPL
+551 IFKQGQTSLKKITPL

-585 DFSNNFNP
+585 DFSNNFDP
-593 QKVVKIIIHKDTKIY
+593 QKTAKIVIPKGTKIY
-608 WGTEIEE
+608 WGTEFDE
-615 FNKKLSKNMLDQFYY
+615 FSNKLSKNMLDQFYY
-630 DLMKMIAQGTSV
+630 DLIKIISQGTTI
-642 YKIKKEDQKKLEQ
+642 YKIKKDDQKKLEQ

-660 TIRDYVKIVSN
+660 TIRDYVKIISN

>member
-44 ILLLLALSIPI
+44 ILLLLALSIPL

-92 ALYQLTIIS
+92 VLYQLTIIS

-109 DRHFNTKNLVLLF
+109 DRHFNAKNLVLLL

-130 LPIKAG
+130 LSIKAG

-146 TFVFYLIRVMVT
+146 TFVFYLIRVVVT

-183 PELPEGILG
+183 PELPDFVLK
-192 NLSWNIGA
+192 NLSWSIGSI
-200 ILLLIE
+200 IL
-206 LIILIEIIGA
+206 LIEIIGS
-216 MIYLKAKGYLA
+216 IFYLKVKGHLRPTS
-227 INAHLIVGII
+227 HLIVGII
-237 GFLTISELSMLVVE
+237 IFLIINEISMLVAE
-251 SNVINTSY
+251 SNVLNTSY

-289 IPAYNSAN
+289 IPAYNSAK

-315 IILINDGSRD
+315 IILINDGSQD
-325 KTEEIIRRYLGN
+325 ETEEILRRYLGN
-337 TKLPLTYTKQTH
+337 TKLSLKYTKQTH
-349 HNYFQSIRHGLKYAS
+349 HNYFKAIRHGLKYAS

-389 ILGEKCDGMFIGIRA
+389 ILGEKCDGMFVGIRA

-448 VFETSVYENYLING
+448 IFETSVYENYLING
-462 MPAWYNAQNNLGLR
+462 MPVWYNAENNLGLR
-476 VANGNFVGLKYR
+476 VVNGNFVGLKYR
-488 VSKKSSL
+488 VSKK
-495 VNNHLKQNNSKTL
+495 VNLGDNSLKQNNSKTL

-521 VSRIKIPAYSTQA
+521 VSRINVPAYSTQA
-534 TLYNLINRLRIA
+534 TLYNLINRLHIA

-585 DFSNNFNP
+585 DFSNNFDP
-593 QKVVKIIIHKDTKIY
+593 QKTAKLVIPKGTKIY
-608 WGTEIEE
+608 WGTEIDE
-615 FNKKLSKNMLDQFYY
+615 FSNKLSKNTLDQFYY
-630 DLMKMIAQGTSV
+630 DFMKIIGQGTTI
-642 YKIKKEDQKKLEQ
+642 YEIKKDDQKKLEQ
-655 ILEFF
+655 ILDFF
-660 TIRDYVKIVSN
+660 TIRDYVRIISN